1 MTNFIVRCLNNGVY
15 VSVKN
20 RLCKQWKHLS
30 HANTHTHGIHGN
42 TYCLRSLEQGT
53 WYFVAFMIH
62 LYTGGR
68 FVLVDIT
75 AGRQCV
81 LCANARE
88 TDIIN
93 ITNRILY
100 MRIVRRKFYLLFWLL
115 NKSIFLFHIKTD
127 YSQYFVWAL
136 STGCE
141 LHCAIVL
148 PCGKETDDF
157 YRGLQVNVFKV
168 RIMPWPFQISRER
181 PKISSSIGWQIK
193 FPYYFFIVTF
203 PSAKMLQLI
212 LFSTSSILSSKSE
225 VVQSDTTF

>member
-1 MTNFIVRCLNNGVY
+1 MNGLYRKVIYMDRFTMTNFIVRCLNNGVY

-30 HANTHTHGIHGN
+30 HANPHIRN
-42 TYCLRSLEQGT
+42 TWEYLLLALVLAGT

-81 LCANARE
+81 CLCANARE

-100 MRIVRRKFYLLFWLL
+100 TNCATQI
-115 NKSIFLFHIKTD
+115 
-127 YSQYFVWAL
+127 L
-136 STGCE
+136 S
-141 LHCAIVL
+141 
-148 PCGKETDDF
+148 
-157 YRGLQVNVFKV
+157 
-168 RIMPWPFQISRER
+168 
-181 PKISSSIGWQIK
+181 
-193 FPYYFFIVTF
+193 
-203 PSAKMLQLI
+203 LI
-212 LFSTSSILSSKSE
+212 LAFK
-225 VVQSDTTF
+225 